1 MPPTDIT
8 KASIRNTRS
17 NERFEV
23 HFNPEN
29 LQYTITN
36 TVSNTGSGNTSKQYT
51 GESTGKLS
59 LDLLFDTTHSG
70 EDVRLHT
77 VKVARLM
84 EPGTSGNRTPPV
96 VEFDWGLYRF
106 AGMVENYR
114 ETIDF
119 FSADGVPL
127 RATVNLTL
135 SSQDRVFEGGST
147 ARRAQTGGSLLG
159 NGRGNA
165 IQAPPLN
172 DEDGRGVTQIA
183 TMAGNPEAGR
193 HIAAANGIENMRF
206 PGETPIELN
215 ADASASES
223 ASLGGTGSGTGSGGG
238 SSAGGNER
246 YSGLRSTNQ
255 PASTSLDLDTFSRP
269 TATTGGSGD
278 PSAFAIGGQ
287 AQLQGSPRMKADVGA
302 AGALSDRIAFDGG
315 Q

>member
-1 MPPTDIT
+1 MPPEIT
-8 KASIRNTRS
+8 KASIRNTRN
-17 NERFEV
+17 NEHFDV

-36 TVSNTGSGNTSKQYT
+36 TVRNTGAGNAAKQYT
-51 GESTGKLS
+51 GASTGKLS
-59 LDLLFDTTHSG
+59 LELLFDTTHSG

-84 EPGTSGNRTPPV
+84 EPGSSGNRTPPV

-114 ETIDF
+114 ESIDF

-127 RATVNLTL
+127 RASVNLTL
-135 SSQDRVFEGGST
+135 SSQDRVFEGGSN

-159 NGRGNA
+159 SSRGNA

-193 HIAAANGIENMRF
+193 NIAAANGIENMRF
-206 PGETPIELN
+206 PGETAIELD
-215 ADASASES
+215 ADTSAS
-223 ASLGGTGSGTGSGGG
+223 GSGSGGG
-238 SSAGGNER
+238 NSANGNER
-246 YSGLRSTNQ
+246 YSGLRSTSQ
-255 PASTSLDLDTFSRP
+255 PSSTALDLDTFSRP
-269 TATTGGSGD
+269 TGTTGAASGD
-278 PSAFAIGGQ
+278 SAFAIGGQ
-287 AQLQGSPRMKADVGA
+287 AQLQGSPRMKADVGSG
-302 AGALSDRIAFDGG
+302 GALSDRIAFDGG

>member
-1 MPPTDIT
+1 MPSTEIT
-8 KASIRNTRS
+8 KASIHNTRS
-17 NERFEV
+17 DERFEV
-23 HFNPEN
+23 HFNPES

-36 TVSNTGSGNTSKQYT
+36 TVRNTGAGNAAKQYT

-59 LDLLFDTTHSG
+59 LELLFDTTHSG

-135 SSQDRVFEGGST
+135 SSQDRVFEGGSN

-159 NGRGNA
+159 NGRANA
-165 IQAPPLN
+165 IQAPPLS
-172 DEDGRGVTQIA
+172 DENGRGVTQIA

-193 HIAAANGIENMRF
+193 DIAAANGVENMRF
-206 PGETPIELN
+206 PGETPIELR
-215 ADASASES
+215 ADASASAS
-223 ASLGGTGSGTGSGGG
+223 ASLGGSGSG
-238 SSAGGNER
+238 SSANGNAR
-246 YSGLRSTNQ
+246 YSGLRSTSQ
-255 PASTSLDLDTFSRP
+255 PGSSALDLDTFSRP
-269 TATTGGSGD
+269 TATPGGSGD
-278 PSAFAIGGQ
+278 AADFAVGGQ
-287 AQLQGSPRMKADVGA
+287 ARLQGSSRMRADVGS
-302 AGALSDRIAFDGG
+302 GGTLSDRIAFDGG

>member
-1 MPPTDIT
+1 MPTEIT
-8 KASIRNTRS
+8 KASIHNTRS
-17 NERFEV
+17 DERFEV

-36 TVSNTGSGNTSKQYT
+36 TVRNTGAGNAAKQYT

-59 LDLLFDTTHSG
+59 LELLFDTTHSG

-84 EPGTSGNRTPPV
+84 EPGSSGNRTPPV
-96 VEFDWGLYRF
+96 VEFDWGLYSF

-135 SSQDRVFEGGST
+135 SSQDRVFEGGSN

-215 ADASASES
+215 ADASASAS

-238 SSAGGNER
+238 SSANGNEQR

-255 PASTSLDLDTFSRP
+255 PASTALDLDTFSRP
-269 TATTGGSGD
+269 TATTTVPSGD
-278 PSAFAIGGQ
+278 SAFAIGGQ
-287 AQLQGSPRMKADVGA
+287 AQLQGSPRMKADVGG

>member
-1 MPPTDIT
+1 MPTEIT
-8 KASIRNTRS
+8 KASIHDTRS
-17 NERFEV
+17 DERFEV

-36 TVSNTGSGNTSKQYT
+36 TVRNTGAGNAAKQYT

-59 LDLLFDTTHSG
+59 LELLFDTTHSG

-84 EPGTSGNRTPPV
+84 EPGSGGNRTPPV
-96 VEFDWGLYRF
+96 VEFDWGLYSF

-135 SSQDRVFEGGST
+135 SSQDRVFEGGSN

-159 NGRGNA
+159 NGRANA
-165 IQAPPLN
+165 IQAPPLS

-206 PGETPIELN
+206 PGATPIELD
-215 ADASASES
+215 ADTSAS
-223 ASLGGTGSGTGSGGG
+223 GSGSGGG
-238 SSAGGNER
+238 NSANGNER
-246 YSGLRSTNQ
+246 YSDLRSTNQ
-255 PASTSLDLDTFSRP
+255 PGSTALDLDTFSRP
-269 TATTGGSGD
+269 TATTAAASGN
-278 PSAFAIGGQ
+278 SAFAIGGQ
-287 AQLQGSPRMKADVGA
+287 AQLQGSPRMKADVGT

>member
-1 MPPTDIT
+1 MPPEIT
-8 KASIRNTRS
+8 KASIHNTRS
-17 NERFEV
+17 DERFEV

-36 TVSNTGSGNTSKQYT
+36 TVRNTGAGNAAKQYT

-59 LDLLFDTTHSG
+59 LELLFDTTHSG

-84 EPGTSGNRTPPV
+84 EPGSSGNRTPPV
-96 VEFDWGLYRF
+96 VEFDWGLYSF

-135 SSQDRVFEGGST
+135 SSQDRVFEGGSN

-193 HIAAANGIENMRF
+193 DIAAANGIENMRF
-206 PGETPIELN
+206 PGETPIALSEESS
-215 ADASASES
+215 ASAS

-238 SSAGGNER
+238 NER
-246 YSGLRSTNQ
+246 YSGLRSTS
-255 PASTSLDLDTFSRP
+255 PPGSTALDLDTFSRP
-269 TATTGGSGD
+269 TVNTAAASGN
-278 PSAFAIGGQ
+278 SAFAIGGQ
-287 AQLQGSPRMKADVGA
+287 AQLQGSPRMKADVGT